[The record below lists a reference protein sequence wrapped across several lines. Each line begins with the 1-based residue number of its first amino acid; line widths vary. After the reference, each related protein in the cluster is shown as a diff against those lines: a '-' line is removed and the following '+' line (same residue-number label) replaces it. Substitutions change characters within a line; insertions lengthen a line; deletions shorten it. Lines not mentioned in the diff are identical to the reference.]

1 MEIIEAPVVVG
12 GGAQPANPN
21 ISYAH
26 LGLDS
31 NGLGTTVSSGG
42 AANAKGAWTSLGVLA
57 NNLCEFELVF
67 TAANSSGVRA
77 VCDVGIGPNSGAVTT
92 IVPDIYVVTSQTG
105 TTHGPEIVTLPLKI
119 ASGSE
124 VWVRIAAQASGQSQL
139 VSLRGTI
146 ADPSLP
152 PGFNSCEIIHG
163 NGANVR
169 AGSISVP
176 SNSATTY
183 TELMGSSARAY
194 GAVLCS
200 VGQTAT
206 TASNMAV
213 GLRWGTG
220 VAGSE
225 VDFLRTGIYGNSA
238 NPILKTG
245 GDRRLVRKSFPSGTR
260 FAVRGTSAT
269 TTETLYAGLHGFY

>member
-1 MEIIEAPVVVG
+1 MSQLIYF
-12 GGAQPANPN
+12 GGAGGSQPANPN
-21 ISYAH
+21 ISYVH
-26 LGLDS
+26 LGLDA
-31 NGLGTTVSSGG
+31 NGLGTQLTSGG
-42 AANAKGAWTSLGVLA
+42 GANVKGSWVSLGVLA
-57 NNLCEFELVF
+57 NDLCEFDLIVA
-67 TAANSSGVRA
+67 AANSSGSRV

-92 IVPDIYVVTSQTG
+92 IVPDLYEVTSQVG
-105 TTHGPEIVTLPLKI
+105 TTHAPESVTIPLKL
-119 ASGSE
+119 AAGQE
-124 VWVRIAAQASGQSQL
+124 VWARIAAQASGQTQL

-176 SNSATTY
+176 SNSAVNY
-183 TELMGSSARAY
+183 TELMSSSARAY

-220 VAGSE
+220 ISGSE
-225 VDFLRTGIYGNSA
+225 VDFLRTGIYGSSA

-260 FAVRGTSAT
+260 FAVRATSAT